1 MSETSTEYGMI
12 SRTLDTYPITPWTAD
27 NLAVVIVNKMWSR
40 SPMTEDEIEAQF
52 DWVED
57 KSMLHDAI
65 NIAVSKGRITRRV
78 TYYMSAS
85 QRKQIRPRGETL
97 D

>member
-1 MSETSTEYGMI
+1 
-12 SRTLDTYPITPWTAD
+12 
-27 NLAVVIVNKMWSR
+27 
-40 SPMTEDEIEAQF
+40 MTEDEIEAQF